1 MLPTK
6 ATDLKGNTIEGTAL
20 TDIHDLIYSVS
31 DIYEFTARLLSN
43 PTLISKLGNVQYSGA
58 NKTILQRFKE
68 VLEKFL
74 YSLGLQV
81 SENSIAA
88 QGINQMFQYLQ
99 DLAPKNNNTIAETV
113 IEEQSTE
120 KVRELSQQVDNL
132 ILPDKNKIDN
142 DISSGTTDVTGFK
155 LKAEAAAVMGRES
168 LGVIDDLTGLVL
180 PISEQEQQQL
190 SKDNEEGC

>member
-1 MLPTK
+1 MQTHTK
-6 ATDLKGNTIEGTAL
+6 
-20 TDIHDLIYSVS
+20 
-31 DIYEFTARLLSN
+31 LSN

-88 QGINQMFQYLQ
+88 QCINQMFQYLQ
-99 DLAPKNNNTIAETV
+99 DLAPKNNNAIAETV

-168 LGVIDDLTGLVL
+168 LGVVDDLTGLVL